1 MGKSLGFSVLCI
13 VLLGGCSTKRPVL
26 YPNNHL
32 QEVGAV
38 QADRDIEECY
48 TLAERYLKSKA
59 GKQAV
64 ESTAKSGTVGAA
76 AGAAGGAVYGNAG
89 KGAAAGAATGA
100 AAGATRSLLRVRDPS
115 PVFMNYVNHCLRDKG
130 YQPIGWE

>member
-32 QEVGAV
+32 QEVGTV

-64 ESTAKSGTVGAA
+64 ESAAKSGTVGAA

-89 KGAAAGAATGA
+89 KGAAAGA

>member
-1 MGKSLGFSVLCI
+1 MAKSLWLSVLCI

-26 YPNNHL
+26 YPNSHL
-32 QEVGAV
+32 QEVGTV
-38 QADRDIEECY
+38 QADRDIGECY
-48 TLAERYLKSKA
+48 TLAEGYLTSKA

-64 ESTAKSGTVGAA
+64 ESAAKSGTVGAA
-76 AGAAGGAVYGNAG
+76 AGAAGGAVYSNAG

>member
-1 MGKSLGFSVLCI
+1 MGKSVVYSVLCI

-26 YPNNHL
+26 YPNSHL
-32 QEVGAV
+32 QEVGTV
-38 QADRDIEECY
+38 QADRDIGECY
-48 TLAERYLKSKA
+48 TLAEGYLKSKA

-64 ESTAKSGTVGAA
+64 ESAAKSGTVGAA
-76 AGAAGGAVYGNAG
+76 AGAAGGAVYGHAG
-89 KGAAAGAATGA
+89 KGAAAGA

>member
-1 MGKSLGFSVLCI
+1 MSKSLTFSFLCVL
-13 VLLGGCSTKRPVL
+13 LLGGCSTKRPML

-32 QEVGAV
+32 KEVGTV

-48 TLAERYLKSKA
+48 SLAKRYLKSQSEKEV
-59 GKQAV
+59 V
-64 ESTAKSGTVGAA
+64 ENTVKSGAVGA
-76 AGAAGGAVYGNAG
+76 AAGGAVYGHAG

-115 PVFMNYVNHCLRDKG
+115 PVFMNYVNHCLMDKG